1 MEGAGF
7 KGSVKMEMEEGI
19 KQLSL
24 LERNA
29 VTFPLEE
36 E

>member
-1 MEGAGF
+1 
-7 KGSVKMEMEEGI
+7 MEMEEGI

-24 LERNA
+24 LEKDA

-36 E
+36 ELDDRPSD